1 MKKMILPLAA
11 LCVGNL
17 LLSGSGCPLIPSIEE
32 KTVELAVGSSLTLE
46 FHAEGTEN
54 VLGGTDSFALDDEID
69 LAQVVEDAGV
79 DIGDVIDIAFVGLA
93 YRVTNPDPNPNRRIE
108 QVDVSISRT
117 NGPQNLEIVSGFE
130 DGAGTA
136 YDFRTLDLTGADA
149 NGAVAMINAMLD
161 DLLVEAQGGTPQAPL
176 AGSATWSGVS
186 SPTGENT
193 NFDWEIRLDI
203 SIVGEVTLDLPE

>member
-54 VLGGTDSFALDDEID
+54 VLGGTDSFELDDEID

-79 DIGDVIDIAFVGLA
+79 DISDVHDIAFVGLA

-108 QVDVSISRT
+108 QVDISIAR
-117 NGPQNLEIVSGFE
+117 NGGANLEIVSGFE
-130 DGAGTA
+130 DGAGSA
-136 YDFRTLDLTGADA
+136 YDFRTLDLSGADA
-149 NGAVAMINAMLD
+149 DAAVDMINGMLD
-161 DLLVEAQGGTPQAPL
+161 DLLLEAQGGTPQAPL
-176 AGSATWSGVS
+176 AGSSTWSGVS

>member
-17 LLSGSGCPLIPSIEE
+17 LLSGAGCPLIPSIEE

-46 FHAEGTEN
+46 FHAQGSEN
-54 VLGGTDSFALDDEID
+54 VLGGTETFELDDEID

-79 DIGDVIDIAFVGLA
+79 DISDVHDIAFVGIA

-108 QVDVSISRT
+108 QVDISLSR
-117 NGPQNLEIVSGFE
+117 NGGPQNLEIVSGFE
-130 DGAGTA
+130 DEAGTA
-136 YDFRTLDLTGADA
+136 YDFRTLDLSGADA
-149 NGAVAMINAMLD
+149 NAAVAMINAMLD
-161 DLLVEAQGGTPQAPL
+161 DLLLEAQGGNAQGEL